1 MNTKHSN
8 TINSSTAKPYIG
20 RFAPSPSGPL
30 HFGSLVGALA
40 SYLHAHQH
48 RGQWLV
54 RMEDLDPPREMAGA
68 ADSILRSLEAHGL
81 FWHSDVLYQ
90 SQRLDAYEAQLQQL
104 QDQQQVY
111 RCNCNRQRI
120 QAAGGIY
127 DNHCRDKNIDTPP
140 YGIRLNLHASPAIA
154 SEIPFDDLIQG
165 PQQQDIAS
173 QVGDFILKRKD
184 GLFAYQLAVVMDDI
198 EQNISHIIR
207 GSDLLCSS
215 ARQIFLFERLKA
227 RSPIFGHCPVAT
239 HPDGQKLSKQ
249 NLAPALDNSLAANN
263 LWLALSFLQL
273 QPPNELRDAPVQEQL
288 HWAINNAVFSDIPA
302 TMGIPI

>member
-1 MNTKHSN
+1 M
-8 TINSSTAKPYIG
+8 SSKSLNPTRDNNPYIG

-40 SYLHAHQH
+40 SYLHAHQQQ
-48 RGQWLV
+48 GQWLV

-68 ADSILRSLEAHGL
+68 ADSILQSLDAHGL
-81 FWHSDVLYQ
+81 HWHGEVLYQ
-90 SQRLDAYEAQLQQL
+90 SQRLDAYDAQLQQL
-104 QDQQQVY
+104 QQQQQVY

-127 DNHCRDKNIDTPP
+127 DNHCRHLNIDTSP
-140 YGIRLNLHASPAIA
+140 YGIRLNLDAKPTISTDV
-154 SEIPFDDLIQG
+154 SFQDLIQG
-165 PQQQDIAS
+165 AQQQDISA

-198 EQNISHIIR
+198 EQKITHVIR

-215 ARQIFLFERLKA
+215 ARQIFLFQRLGA
-227 RSPIFGHCPVAT
+227 SAPVFGHCPVAT
-239 HPDGQKLSKQ
+239 HADGQKLSKQ
-249 NLAPALDNSLAANN
+249 NLAPGLENSLASDN
-263 LWLALSFLQL
+263 LWRALSFLQL

-288 HWAINNAVFSDIPA
+288 HWAINNAVFDDIPP
-302 TMGIPI
+302 TMGIPV